1 MGNHH
6 VGSAFAAAAKV
17 FWLVLGDNVPTKD
30 LALTALDAVGFEYTG
45 ADAEFNDE
53 FHEQTDLSR
62 MVAIAFDATP
72 DDIASLNGELESE
85 APDFDGEQ
93 WYYGPQRRFR
103 DRYKFC

>member
-30 LALTALDAVGFEYTG
+30 LALTALDAVGF
-45 ADAEFNDE
+45 D
-53 FHEQTDLSR
+53 EQTDLSR